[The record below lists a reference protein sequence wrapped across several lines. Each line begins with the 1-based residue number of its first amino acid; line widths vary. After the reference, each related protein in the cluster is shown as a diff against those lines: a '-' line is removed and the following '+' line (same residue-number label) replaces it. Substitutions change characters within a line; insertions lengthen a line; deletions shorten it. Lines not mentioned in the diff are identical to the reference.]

1 MYKQKRKRMKLS
13 DIIIEKRHEKGLSR
27 EKLAFEA
34 NVSSSTI
41 WNLEDDHLGIA
52 WDNLVRI
59 CKVLEIDIY
68 FKFNEVK
75 EIVYE

>member
-1 MYKQKRKRMKLS
+1 MKLS
-13 DIIIEKRHEKGLSR
+13 EIIRSKREAKNLSR

-59 CKVLEIDIY
+59 CKVLEIDIL
-68 FKFNEVK
+68 FKYNQVK
-75 EIVYE
+75 EITYDK

>member
-1 MYKQKRKRMKLS
+1 MKLS
-13 DIIIEKRHEKGLSR
+13 DIITEKRKEKGLSR

-59 CKVLEIDIY
+59 CKVLEIEIL

-75 EIVYE
+75 EITYE

>member
-1 MYKQKRKRMKLS
+1 MKLS

-41 WNLEDDHLGIA
+41 WNLEDDHLGIS

-59 CKVLEIDIY
+59 CKVLDIQIF

>member
-1 MYKQKRKRMKLS
+1 MKLS

-41 WNLEDDHLGIA
+41 WNVEDDHMGIS

-59 CKVLEIDIY
+59 CKVLEIEIY
-68 FKFNEVK
+68 FKFNELK
-75 EIVYE
+75 EVAYE

>member
-1 MYKQKRKRMKLS
+1 MKLS

-68 FKFNEVK
+68 FKFNELK
-75 EIVYE
+75 EVVYE